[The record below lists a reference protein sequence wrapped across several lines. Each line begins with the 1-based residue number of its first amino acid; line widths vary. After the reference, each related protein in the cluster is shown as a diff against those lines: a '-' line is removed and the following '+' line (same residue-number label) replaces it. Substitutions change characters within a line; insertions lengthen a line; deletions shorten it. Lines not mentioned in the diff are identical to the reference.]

1 MIFVW
6 LELSSIIPFC
16 AFVTFKSLISH
27 QSPSIVKA
35 IFDEVVEPDIIAG
48 FSGLSE
54 RMIIGFSSV
63 PSAEPVNIYPF
74 GVAPL

>member
-1 MIFVW
+1 
-6 LELSSIIPFC
+6 
-16 AFVTFKSLISH
+16 VTFKALIFH

-63 PSAEPVNIYPF
+63 PSA
-74 GVAPL
+74 